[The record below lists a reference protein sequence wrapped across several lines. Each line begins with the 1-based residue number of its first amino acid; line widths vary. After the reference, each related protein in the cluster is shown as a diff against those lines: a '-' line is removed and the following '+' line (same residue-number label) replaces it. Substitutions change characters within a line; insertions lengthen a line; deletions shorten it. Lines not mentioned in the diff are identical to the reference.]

1 MINLYFYLLIWNWCQ
16 GKVTALKSLSEY
28 VLLRIIKLMPIKNLS
43 LIWMGKRFILNKLT
57 IMNLYSHKNN
67 LDSIDVIGHLMSLK
81 EPESP
86 INKFLKTLVK
96 KCFKTFI
103 MDITPQYSLTDK
115 QGQESLVQLRV
126 SQVLNRK
133 DCFKCVFKMY
143 SEEKNKTNLK
153 ISLRPSESL
162 TWKFIMKNS
171 RISFLKIPKIIK
183 CKWKHWL
190 RHKLNIMPKVLME
203 KHPLN

>member
-126 SQVLNRK
+126 SQVLNQK

-153 ISLRPSESL
+153 ISPRPSESP
-162 TWKFIMKNS
+162 TWKFIIKN
-171 RISFLKIPKIIK
+171 
-183 CKWKHWL
+183 
-190 RHKLNIMPKVLME
+190 
-203 KHPLN
+203 